1 MWPATSTLPR
11 PPPGASSCS
20 MRRGRSWPIPSRL
33 GRTPRRRWRS
43 GAMRQAPPSRGWSPA
58 GTLTLRLTTP
68 HADDGAMTF
77 QVSGPP
83 IDSATVANASI
94 RLFTRR
100 ESGSTVIGAVVG
112 ALDNGAVATLHVPDV
127 DAAARYTTTV
137 LEVADRQDA
146 LRASLAGYALTV
158 AP

>member
-1 MWPATSTLPR
+1 MN
-11 PPPGASSCS
+11 
-20 MRRGRSWPIPSRL
+20 
-33 GRTPRRRWRS
+33 RWRGMFALLATLAVVAACS
-43 GAMRQAPPSRGWSPA
+43 DDAVVGGPAQA

-68 HADDGAMTF
+68 HADDGAMMF
-77 QVSGPP
+77 EVSGPAL
-83 IDSATVANASI
+83 DSVVAVNAAL

-100 ESGSTVIGAVVG
+100 DGTARIVGAVVG
-112 ALDNGAVATLHVPDV
+112 TLENGAVVTLHVPDV
-127 DAAARYTTTV
+127 GAAAAYTARV

>member
-1 MWPATSTLPR
+1 MSRSRWIFAIVAALSVGAACSDNPTSGSAR
-11 PPPGASSCS
+11 
-20 MRRGRSWPIPSRL
+20 
-33 GRTPRRRWRS
+33 
-43 GAMRQAPPSRGWSPA
+43 A

-77 QVSGPP
+77 EVSGAP
-83 IDSATVANASI
+83 IDGATAVDASL

-112 ALDNGAVATLHVPDV
+112 ALDNGAVVTLHVADV
-127 DAAARYTTTV
+127 GAAARYTTTV